1 MLGINIIEHVKC
13 QYTENYKTFLI
24 NIKDLNKWRNML
36 CSRVGRLDIV
46 KISIVLQLIYRLSAV
61 LIKILVGNLQKSYKV
76 CFQITIELNQ
86 ESTTERHQERPKIF
100 RN

>member
-13 QYTENYKTFLI
+13 QYTENYKAFLI

-36 CSRVGRLDIV
+36 CSCVGRLEIV
-46 KISIVLQLIYRLSAV
+46 EISVVPYLIYRLGAV

-76 CFQITIELNQ
+76 CFPIQ
-86 ESTTERHQERPKIF
+86 
-100 RN
+100 